1 MRGRALQAE
10 GPACGVEPEGR
21 GFVVL
26 RGAQVGEGWH
36 EPLGCG
42 VGAGRCGRVD

>member
-10 GPACGVEPEGR
+10 GPECGVELGGW

-26 RGAQVGEGWH
+26 RGEQVGEGWH
-36 EPLGCG
+36 EPLGRG
-42 VGAGRCGRVD
+42 DGAGSCGRVD